1 MYCSGWLLAIS
12 PIITNN
18 SASNGFNLLSVIALI
33 FYSFLLFSDMP
44 TAKISFFGRF
54 CCTYRIANAPRCKRP
69 GLSCNGRTVGK
80 TGFRGRLLTFGRL
93 SSISRQSIP
102 YPGKRNVRRGGIL
115 WTGRTV
121 RVALLSFFA
130 RFVYIVKQC
139 VQIFLCAFYANSY
152 PIAAR

>member
-1 MYCSGWLLAIS
+1 
-12 PIITNN
+12 
-18 SASNGFNLLSVIALI
+18 
-33 FYSFLLFSDMP
+33 MP

-54 CCTYRIANAPRCKRP
+54 CCTYRIAY
-69 GLSCNGRTVGK
+69 L
-80 TGFRGRLLTFGRL
+80 FRGNLPFGFCSERNVAQAL
-93 SSISRQSIP
+93 WNCCWLIVHPPPSISRQSIP

-115 WTGRTV
+115 CLGRTV

-152 PIAAR
+152 PIAARQCGFDNLAIIPGGVYLYHCRRGIRYKLVSFFHALGFLK